1 MRSAA
6 RALGAEHRICHYVGN
21 RREASTPVM
30 YGQLKR
36 GRNLILHPVDVA
48 VHSAPT
54 AVFSPSNAIRCCPL
68 LLAARPLIPALWRLL
83 ALADRQLTTA
93 PMLSALCPSS
103 RETRPPWITR
113 SARPYVFQPPPD
125 SRLPTP
131 DFPMHILGVL
141 LAAQIRTLSGA
152 LTQISFC
159 CRTPCQSLH
168 NS

>member
-21 RREASTPVM
+21 RREASAPVM

-68 LLAARPLIPALWRLL
+68 LLAARPLIPTLWRLL

-103 RETRPPWITR
+103 RETRPPGSLGLPAHMFFNLPPTR
-113 SARPYVFQPPPD
+113 DSQLPTAPCTSSASS
-125 SRLPTP
+125 SRLKSA
-131 DFPMHILGVL
+131 HL
-141 LAAQIRTLSGA
+141 LA
-152 LTQISFC
+152 
-159 CRTPCQSLH
+159 H
-168 NS
+168 